1 MKSRTSCCNSALL
14 RRDISRSALLWGAY
28 LLLWFVAMPANILS
42 ESGWRTALEL
52 QTSVVEIGAGSCHWV
67 NFVYGPA
74 VALFLFSYLYKS
86 RSANFFGALPLR
98 REGQFLT
105 HYVAGLL
112 CSLVPN
118 FVIMGLT
125 MVFGGIVGANLV
137 TESAIWFATQSLTF
151 LFYYS
156 FGVLCANL
164 VGHVV
169 AMPLLYLVLNFTAVV
184 LETMAQVLV
193 EALIYG
199 MAISRRSHLSWL
211 SPFFYFAMDGNG
223 PDCKNVYEL
232 SNLIGYEFTGWTGLL
247 ILAGVGLVFA
257 VVAFFCYQY
266 RRMESAS
273 DVMAIRHLRPV
284 FLYVFTLGCTFV
296 GGTIL
301 AEMLVGSMDSSRFTA
316 ISACL
321 LASTVLGF
329 FLGQMILAKSLRVF
343 SRGSFTRCG
352 IVCALVAA
360 VLLGCRMDVLG
371 VARYVPSA
379 DEVTGV
385 QLNADNSGSFVE
397 APQRIE
403 EALAL
408 HEEIVQRQRETERL
422 LRKADRWS
430 PNFTF
435 TYRLADG
442 SEISRSYDLPV
453 RENSSDSP
461 DALIRKMET
470 LINTP
475 EMIVAREM
483 PEDYANRKIYN
494 CFIHYPTGNGG
505 QQAQID
511 PSIQQTKELWL
522 GAMLEDM
529 LAGNMG
535 TRYYTW
541 EHRNLPRYTDVS
553 VEIQLEGKVTDGR
566 NYYWFSVTE
575 DAVHTIKA
583 LQELGVPE
591 EAFEIREESK

>member
-1 MKSRTSCCNSALL
+1 MKSRTSCCNGALL
-14 RRDISRSALLWGAY
+14 RRDLSRSALLWGAY

-184 LETMAQVLV
+184 LESMAQILV

-199 MAISRRSHLSWL
+199 MSISGRSHLSWL
-211 SPFFYFAMDGNG
+211 SPFFYFALDGNG

-301 AEMLVGSMDSSRFTA
+301 AEMLVGSMDSSRFIP

-321 LASTVLGF
+321 LAGAVLGF

-352 IVCALVAA
+352 IVCALVAV

-371 VARYVPSA
+371 IASYVPSGS
-379 DEVTGV
+379 EVTAVAVDTAG
-385 QLNADNSGSFVE
+385 NFVE

-408 HEEIVQRQRETERL
+408 HGEIIQRQRETEGL
-422 LRKADRWS
+422 LRQDNRWS

-453 RENSSDSP
+453 RENEAEEP

-475 EMIVAREM
+475 EMILARQM
-483 PEDYANRKIYN
+483 PENYVNRKIYN
-494 CFIHYPTGNGG
+494 CIIHYPTGNSGQTAQLDPSV
-505 QQAQID
+505 QQA
-511 PSIQQTKELWL
+511 KELWL
-522 GAMLEDM
+522 GAMVEDM

-535 TRYYTW
+535 TQYYTS
-541 EHRNLPRYTDVS
+541 EYRENLPRTTEVS
-553 VEIQLEGKVTDGR
+553 VEIQLEGDKGDYR
-566 NYYWFSVTE
+566 NYYWYTVRENSI
-575 DAVHTIKA
+575 HTIQA